1 MKILSLEGK
10 VAIITGAARGQGA
23 ATAKLF
29 ADAGA
34 EVFLCDLLEDEGQA
48 IAAEIGQAAK
58 FRRLD
63 IASKN
68 AWLGLVEEVERIA
81 SGVDILV
88 NNAAIAD
95 STPFLDVTAERL
107 DQLIDVNLKGSFL
120 GMQAVIPAMIRRGK
134 GVIVNISSVNG
145 LRGTGGTS
153 AYDATKWGL
162 RGITKSIALEF
173 ADKGIRVNSVHPGAI
188 DTPMLNPSRGDASG
202 IAKSFGVPMGRVGEP
217 TEVAY
222 ASLFLASDE
231 ASYISGAELAVDGA
245 WTAGINLGSIA
256 NHRK

>member
-1 MKILSLEGK
+1 M
-10 VAIITGAARGQGA
+10 
-23 ATAKLF
+23 AKLF
-29 ADAGA
+29 AEAGA
-34 EVFLCDLLEDEGQA
+34 QVFLCDVRVDEGEA

-81 SGVDILV
+81 GGVDILV

-134 GVIVNISSVNG
+134 GAIVNISSVNG
-145 LRGTGGTS
+145 LRGTGGSS

-188 DTPMLNPSRGDASG
+188 DTPMLNPSRGDVSG

-245 WTAGINLGSIA
+245 WTAGINLGPIA

>member
-1 MKILSLEGK
+1 MKIFSLEGK

-58 FRRLD
+58 FRQLD

-81 SGVDILV
+81 GGVDILV

-95 STPFLDVTAERL
+95 STPFLDVTVDRL
-107 DQLIDVNLKGSFL
+107 DQLINVNLKGSFL

-173 ADKGIRVNSVHPGAI
+173 ADRGIRVNSVHPGAI
-188 DTPMLNPSRGDASG
+188 DTPMLNPSHGDVSG